1 MRILI
6 VLIIVLLFYILQ
18 SDIYSDNCFK
28 KVKIDVKFIHNG
40 IFEGEDTQ
48 LVEVISNKKLMPL
61 WWATAKFQV
70 SRNLIFIEEINENK
84 GNDNYR
90 QDFFS
95 IMPYERVTKTL
106 DITGGKRG
114 FYTID
119 QIDLHTRDLFGI
131 NKIIASY
138 ESKANIYV
146 YPRLIIPQELNVKFK
161 SLTGEVLTKRNIVE
175 DPFQLRGIREYH
187 PFDSIKA
194 VNWTAT
200 AKTSQLKVNEYD
212 FTASQEVIIFLNV
225 EKYNQWDSENVVEE
239 GIRLAA
245 SIITKYLKQGMK
257 VGLKVNGCDLTT
269 GEQINIPC
277 IYGINQNLN
286 FYESLARLDTTKV
299 SAHLSTILKNEQVR
313 HNKVPLWVVVSHY
326 YGPDLQNQINVLR
339 LQGFDVKWILPK
351 LKNEKVEIDEHKDLF
366 VWEVEEV

>member
-6 VLIIVLLFYILQ
+6 VLIIVLVFYIVQ

-28 KVKIDVKFIHNG
+28 KVKTDVKFNHNG
-40 IFEGEDTQ
+40 IFEGEESQ

-61 WWATAKFQV
+61 WWMTAKFQV
-70 SRNLIFIEEINENK
+70 SRNLIFREEACENK

-95 IMPYERVTKTL
+95 VLPYERVTKTL
-106 DITGGKRG
+106 NIIGGKRG
-114 FYTID
+114 FYTIKK
-119 QIDLHTRDLFGI
+119 IELHTRDLFGI

-138 ESKANIYV
+138 DSKASIYV

-194 VNWTAT
+194 VNWNAT

-239 GIRLAA
+239 AIRLAA
-245 SIITKYLKQGMK
+245 SIVTTYLKQGMK
-257 VGLKVNGCDLTT
+257 VGLRANGCDLIT
-269 GEQINIPC
+269 GQQINLPP

-299 SAHLSTILKNEQVR
+299 CAHLSTILKEEQAR

-326 YGPDLQNQINVLR
+326 YGQDLQDQVNILR
-339 LQGFDVKWILPK
+339 AQRFDVKWILPK
-351 LKNEKVEIDEHKDLF
+351 LKNEKVEIDEHRDLF
-366 VWEVEEV
+366 VWEVDEV